1 MKYLLISILSLSLYF
16 NIYYL
21 LNRSTQNP
29 YQGCVSKDEII
40 DKIDTLN
47 EMDANFSEKLFLLLL
62 AELGLKERFQN
73 LSNNETKNCIQ
84 EPPQVITK
92 EVQKIVYKEAKKV
105 TKKNQ
110 RPKNFNFT
118 QLINLKI
125 ENLLKE
131 RLLAVEEIDQL
142 KALPSGTFK
151 INHRLKDS
159 FEQLQIE
166 HQLSFT
172 ERAWRGSFLSRII
185 QDEKKKISE
194 VKFNGVNSELFR
206 VPDYDNLLL
215 WKQGDFVI
223 IFNTQKDEF
232 TRHNGF
238 IYKINKKFKKYTLY
252 GDLVEDVN

>member
-1 MKYLLISILSLSLYF
+1 MKYILISILSLSLFF

-21 LNRSTQNP
+21 LNRSTGDL
-29 YQGCVSKDEII
+29 YQDCLNKDEII
-40 DKIDTLN
+40 EKIDGLSKN
-47 EMDANFSEKLFLLLL
+47 DANFSEKLFLLLL

-73 LSNNETKNCIQ
+73 LSKNETKTCIQ

-92 EVQKIVYKEAKKV
+92 EVQKIVYKEAKKTV
-105 TKKNQ
+105 KKNQ
-110 RPKNFNFT
+110 KPKSFNFT
-118 QLINLKI
+118 HLINIKI

-142 KALPSGTFK
+142 KTLPSGTFK

-159 FEQLQIE
+159 FEQIQIE

-172 ERAWRGSFLSRII
+172 ERAWRGRFLSRII

-194 VKFNGVNSELFR
+194 IKFNGVNSELFR
-206 VPDYDNLLL
+206 VPEYDNLLL
-215 WKQGDFVI
+215 WKQDDFVI

-238 IYKINKKFKKYTLY
+238 IYKLNKKFNKYTLY